1 MVKTGKKHINKSK
14 WNTEKSSFVN
24 SEKSIRRTKGINRGK
39 ITTNKEEKRTGEWN
53 TKSK

>member
-24 SEKSIRRTKGINRGK
+24 SEKSIIRRTKGINRGK
-39 ITTNKEEKRTGEWN
+39 ITTNKEEKRTGE
-53 TKSK
+53 